1 MKEPDF
7 KAVGLGDYTH
17 ITQVEMKGPIGSDI
31 EMNNC
36 SDSNLVLQGE
46 KIGSK
51 ISKQQVNWS
60 NPEYSKNKTKFPN
73 IDMTASFLKSPNN
86 VLRGVDEFDV
96 P

>member
-1 MKEPDF
+1 
-7 KAVGLGDYTH
+7 
-17 ITQVEMKGPIGSDI
+17 
-31 EMNNC
+31 MNNC

-60 NPEYSKNKTKFPN
+60 NPEYYKNKTKFPN